1 MYMHEAEAP
10 TCNLRW
16 NTYGGTTRLQQQWDC
31 RRDNESWTEC
41 WTEWRDVPTVDEPPR
56 IKTPTSQ
63 HTMD

>member
-1 MYMHEAEAP
+1 MYMHEVEVP

-16 NTYGGTTRLQQQWDC
+16 NTHGGTTRLQQQWDC
-31 RRDNESWTEC
+31 RRGNES
-41 WTEWRDVPTVDEPPR
+41 WTEWRDVPVTEEAPG